1 MTKPPQP
8 DQSNPTLD
16 CLYATICGFILPF
29 FLAAAG
35 GNVKAARAAVAELI
49 DAYNPATPTE
59 LDLVGRII
67 GFSIVAM
74 DNLRLSMDDDL
85 STTKLLRYRSN
96 AVSLSRASEQARVIL
111 QAIQAKRETT
121 AQIPRPAV
129 AAAPAPSP
137 PARTSDLPR
146 ATALSD
152 RTSTVTATGA
162 PVDFEAM
169 KRDARVMMA
178 AFSKQGAQASTAIA
192 AIPDSAAFAKSAPF
206 SAATRRA

>member
-1 MTKPPQP
+1 MTQPSQP
-8 DQSNPTLD
+8 DQANPTLD

-29 FLAAAG
+29 FLASAG
-35 GNVKAARAAVAELI
+35 GNTKAARAAVAELI

-74 DNLRLSMDDDL
+74 DNLRLSMDDGL
-85 STTKLLRYRSN
+85 STTKVLRYRSN
-96 AVSLSRASEQARVIL
+96 AVSLSRASEQARLIL

-129 AAAPAPSP
+129 AAAPAPP
-137 PARTSDLPR
+137 PAAETSDLPR
-146 ATALSD
+146 AAAPSD
-152 RTSTVTATGA
+152 RTDTVTGA
-162 PVDFEAM
+162 PIDFEAM
-169 KRDARVMMA
+169 KRDARVMIA

-192 AIPDSAAFAKSAPF
+192 AIPDPAAFAKSAPF
-206 SAATRRA
+206 SATTRRA